1 MMKKERH
8 GRNRAVVIA
17 GLTAMGLMLPVAA
30 CGGGQASSSTPTQP
44 TNPPPVI
51 SPSTAYFVNCAAASN
66 GSGTQTNP
74 WNSLTTPNA
83 VTFQPGDQLLFM
95 RGTTCSGMLSPN
107 GSGTSAA
114 PITIDAYGTG
124 TLPLLDGGASN
135 QNTIELNG
143 VQYYNVQN
151 LAVRGSNYAAI
162 QAFGPTANTTYEH
175 IHFSN
180 LDVSAVNHV
189 ATKRGDGGGI
199 LFGVAGKGSS
209 FDDVLIDGVTV
220 HDMTAA
226 QGIDIEGY
234 YNAFTPGYNTNVT
247 VQNSTVHDVYAD
259 GILLGE
265 ANGALM
271 QNNVVYRSGMCANC
285 TGSTPVGL
293 WNWFSKS
300 VTARNN
306 ESYANQTWAAANTDG
321 GDFDIDMWNQDTTYE
336 YNYGHDSQGYC
347 FLIEGYDNVASDT
360 VVPSTSNTVVR
371 YNICANNISHDT
383 GTGEILIFNYGN
395 GLLNGV
401 QVYNNTIYLSGV
413 QGSYAIMQSNYF
425 DPTSFT
431 GTTPNFIKNN
441 LIYSTQPYM
450 VNISGPMTLDH
461 NLYWNSAGTGYLF
474 TYSGTSYTKITDYQT
489 GSEQDANAVNAD
501 PMLNGAGYH
510 SAGSPT
516 LTSGYYTLKL
526 GSPALGTGANVC
538 TSAGGCITGSMGTVE
553 FFGQTLSTS
562 HNIGA
567 FD

>member
-1 MMKKERH
+1 MTKKDRN
-8 GRNRAVVIA
+8 GRTRATAIA
-17 GLTAMGLMLPVAA
+17 GLASMVLLLPVAA
-30 CGGGQASSSTPTQP
+30 CGGGQASSSAPTQP
-44 TNPPPVI
+44 TNPPPVL
-51 SPSTAYFVNCAAASN
+51 SPSTPYYVNCAAASN
-66 GSGTQTNP
+66 GAGTQTSP
-74 WNSLTTPNA
+74 WNSLATPNA

-95 RGTTCSGMLSPN
+95 RGTTCSGMLAPN
-107 GSGTSAA
+107 GAGTSAA

-124 TLPLLDGGASN
+124 ALPILDGGTSN
-135 QNTIELNG
+135 QNTISLSG
-143 VQYYNVQN
+143 VQYYNIQN
-151 LAVRGSNYAAI
+151 LAVRGSSYAAI
-162 QAFGPTANTTYEH
+162 QVFAPGANTTYEH
-175 IHFSN
+175 IHISN
-180 LDVSAVNHV
+180 LDVSAVNHT

-199 LFGVAGKGSS
+199 LFGVAGKGSN

-234 YNAFTPGYNTNVT
+234 YNSLSPGYNTNVT

-293 WNWFSKS
+293 WNWFSEN

-321 GDFDIDMWNQDTTYE
+321 GDFDIDMWNQNTTYE

-360 VVPSTSNTVVR
+360 LVPSTSNTVVR

-383 GTGEILIFNYGN
+383 GTAEILIFNYGN

-413 QGSYAIMQSNYF
+413 HGSYAIMQSNYL
-425 DPTSFT
+425 DSTSFT

-450 VNISGPMTLDH
+450 VNISSTMTLDH
-461 NLYWNSAGTGYLF
+461 NLYWNSAGTGYQF
-474 TYSGTSYTKITDYQT
+474 AYNGTNYTKVAAYQT
-489 GSEQDANAVNAD
+489 GSSQDANAVNAD
-501 PMLNGAGYH
+501 PLLNGAGYH
-510 SAGSPT
+510 AAGSPT
-516 LTSGYYTLKL
+516 LTSGYYTLKS
-526 GSPALGTGANVC
+526 GSPAYGTGTDVC
-538 TSAGGCITGSMGTVE
+538 ASSGSCITSGMGTVD
-553 FFGQTLSTS
+553 FFGQTLSS
-562 HNIGA
+562 LHNIGA
-567 FD
+567 YD

>member
-1 MMKKERH
+1 MTKKDRN
-8 GRNRAVVIA
+8 GRTRATAIA
-17 GLTAMGLMLPVAA
+17 GLAAMVLLLPVAA

-44 TNPPPVI
+44 TNPPPLL
-51 SPSTAYFVNCAAASN
+51 SPSTAYYVNCAAASN

-95 RGTTCSGMLSPN
+95 RGTTCSGMLVPN

-114 PITIDAYGTG
+114 PITIDVYGG
-124 TLPLLDGGASN
+124 GALPILDGGTSN
-135 QNTIELNG
+135 QNTINLNG
-143 VQYYNVQN
+143 VQYYNIQN
-151 LAVRGSNYAAI
+151 MAVRGSNYAAI
-162 QAFGPTANTTYEH
+162 QVFAPAANTTYQH
-175 IHFSN
+175 IHISN
-180 LDVSAVNHV
+180 LDVSAVNHT

-199 LFGVAGKGSS
+199 LFGVSGKGSN
-209 FDDVLIDGVTV
+209 FDDILIDGVTV

-234 YNAFTPGYNTNVT
+234 YNGLSPGYNTNVT

-293 WNWFSKS
+293 WNWFSEN
-300 VTARNN
+300 VIARNN
-306 ESYANQTWAAANTDG
+306 ESYANQTWAAAITDG
-321 GDFDIDMWNQDTTYE
+321 GDFDIDMWNQNTTYE

-360 VVPSTSNTVVR
+360 AVPSTSNTVVR

-383 GTGEILIFNYGN
+383 GAGEILVFNYGN

-413 QGSYAIMQSNYF
+413 QGSYAIMQSNYL
-425 DPTSFT
+425 DPISFT

-441 LIYSTQPYM
+441 LIYSIQPDM
-450 VNISGPMTLDH
+450 VSISGPMTLDH

-474 TYSGTSYTKITDYQT
+474 TYSGTGYTKITDYQT
-489 GSEQDANAVNAD
+489 GSGQDANAVNAD
-501 PMLNGAGYH
+501 PLLNGAGYH
-510 SAGSPT
+510 AVGSPT
-516 LTSGYYTLKL
+516 LTSGYYTLGT
-526 GSPALGTGANVC
+526 GSPARGTGADVC
-538 TSAGGCITGSMGTVE
+538 ASSGGCITGGEGAVD
-553 FFGQTLSTS
+553 FFGQTLSGS

>member
-1 MMKKERH
+1 MNNES
-8 GRNRAVVIA
+8 NRRTRAIAIA
-17 GLTAMGLMLPVAA
+17 GMAAMGLLLPIAA
-30 CGGGQASSSTPTQP
+30 CGGGQTSSSTPTQP

-51 SPSTAYFVNCAAASN
+51 SPSTAYYVDCAATSN
-66 GSGTQTNP
+66 GNGTQTSP
-74 WNSLTTPNA
+74 WNSLATPNA
-83 VTFQPGDQLLFM
+83 VTFLPGDQLLFM
-95 RGTTCSGMLSPN
+95 RGTTCSGMLVPN

-124 TLPLLDGGASN
+124 ALPVLDGGTSN
-135 QNTIELNG
+135 HNAISLSG
-143 VQYYNVQN
+143 VQYYNIQN
-151 LAVRGSNYAAI
+151 LELRGSSYAAI
-162 QAFGPTANTTYEH
+162 QVSAPAASTTFEH

-199 LFGVAGKGSS
+199 LFGVTGSGS
-209 FDDVLIDGVTV
+209 HFDDVLIDGVTV

-234 YNAFTPGYNTNVT
+234 YNAFTPGNNTNVT

-293 WNWFSKS
+293 WNWFSNG
-300 VTARNN
+300 VIAQNN
-306 ESYANQTWAAANTDG
+306 ESYANQTWASANTDG
-321 GDFDIDMWNQDTTYE
+321 GDFDIDMWNQNVTYQ

-360 VVPSTSNTVVR
+360 SIPATSNSVVR
-371 YNICANNISHDT
+371 YNICAGNVTHNRGI
-383 GTGEILIFNYGN
+383 GEILIYSYGN
-395 GLLNGV
+395 GLLDGV
-401 QVYNNTIYLSGV
+401 QVYNNTIYVSGV
-413 QGSYAIMQSNYF
+413 SGTYGLMQGNYNN
-425 DPTSFT
+425 PTIFS
-431 GTTPNFIKNN
+431 GTTPNFIQNN

-450 VNISGPMTLDH
+450 ISTTTPVTLDH
-461 NLYWNSAGTGYLF
+461 NLYWNLLGTGYNF
-474 TYSGTSYTKITDYQT
+474 VFNGSTYTSLAVYQQAT
-489 GSEQDANAVNAD
+489 TQDAHTVNAD
-501 PMLNGAGYH
+501 PLLKGVGYA
-510 SAGSPT
+510 SPGMPT
-516 LTSGYYTLKL
+516 LTSGYYTLQS
-526 GSPALGTGANVC
+526 GSPALGAGANVC
-538 TSAGGCITGSMGTVE
+538 EAAADCISGSMGTQD
-553 FFGQTLSTS
+553 FFGQPLSAT

>member
-1 MMKKERH
+1 MKN
-8 GRNRAVVIA
+8 GRKSGRTKVVAIA
-17 GLTAMGLMLPVAA
+17 KLVMSGSLLTAAA

-44 TNPPPVI
+44 TPTPPVI
-51 SPSTAYFVNCAAASN
+51 SASTAYYVNCAAASN
-66 GSGTQTNP
+66 GDGTQANP
-74 WNSLTTPNA
+74 WNSLATPNA
-83 VTFQPGDQLLFM
+83 VTFLPGDQLLFM
-95 RGTTCSGMLSPN
+95 RGTTCSGMLAPN

-124 TLPLLDGGASN
+124 ALPILDGGTSN
-135 QNTIELNG
+135 QNTIHLSG
-143 VQYYNVQN
+143 VQYYNIQN
-151 LAVRGSNYAAI
+151 LALRGSSYAAI
-162 QAFGPTANTTYEH
+162 QVSAPAANTTYEH
-175 IHFSN
+175 FHFSN

-199 LFGVAGKGSS
+199 LFGVTGAGSH

-234 YNAFTPGYNTNVT
+234 YNAFTPAYNTNVT

-265 ANGALM
+265 ANGGLM

-285 TGSTPVGL
+285 SGSTPVGL
-293 WNWFSKS
+293 WNWFSNG
-300 VTARNN
+300 VIAQNN
-306 ESYANQTWAAANTDG
+306 ESYANQTWASANTDG
-321 GDFDIDMWNQDTTYE
+321 GDFDIDMWNQNTTYE

-360 VVPSTSNTVVR
+360 SVPSTSNSVVR

-383 GTGEILIFNYGN
+383 GTGEIQIFNYQN

-401 QVYNNTIYLSGV
+401 QIYNNTIYVSGV
-413 QGSYAIMQSNYF
+413 PGSYAIIQSNYN
-425 DPTSFT
+425 DPASFT
-431 GTTPNFIKNN
+431 GTTPNFIENN

-450 VNISGPMTLDH
+450 ISTSSVMTLDH
-461 NLYWNSAGTGYLF
+461 NLYWNASGAGYNFVFNGS
-474 TYSGTSYTKITDYQT
+474 TYTSVVAYQQAT
-489 GSEQDANAVNAD
+489 AQDAHGISAD
-501 PMLNGAGYH
+501 PLLNDAGYH
-510 SAGSPT
+510 SPGSPM
-516 LTSGYYTLKL
+516 LASGAYTLKPS
-526 GSPALGTGANVC
+526 SPAAGAGANVC
-538 TSAGGCITGSMGTVE
+538 AAAADCISGSMGTQD
-553 FFGQTLSTS
+553 FFGQSLSST